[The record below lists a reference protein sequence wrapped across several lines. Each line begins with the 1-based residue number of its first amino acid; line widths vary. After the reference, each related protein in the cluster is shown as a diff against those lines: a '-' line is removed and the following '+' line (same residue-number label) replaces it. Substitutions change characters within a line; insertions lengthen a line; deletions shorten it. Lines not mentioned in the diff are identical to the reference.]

1 MTPEEFWKILHDISE
16 PQPVF
21 FRLYYDAR
29 NGRPLSYSME
39 DLPGTYITIDADTY
53 RRSSF
58 AVRVRDGKIVPVTLP
73 SVPKI
78 VHGTGTACHPKDVT
92 IVVHADQP
100 NQQWRLRSDQTD

>member
-58 AVRVRDGKIVPVTLP
+58 AVRVR
-73 SVPKI
+73 
-78 VHGTGTACHPKDVT
+78 VHRRWACR
-92 IVVHADQP
+92 IGC
-100 NQQWRLRSDQTD
+100 RSYARGRCRVQ